1 MATSKRIKRQRND
14 LLFVISRNI
23 VNETKDRLS
32 TSKRYQ
38 PNKQNIKILTLEN
51 RNISVNM
58 RIKALVA
65 V

>member
-1 MATSKRIKRQRND
+1 MFGDVIFVPPN
-14 LLFVISRNI
+14 VISSFLVYFRLYLWYCLKRN
-23 VNETKDRLS
+23 
-32 TSKRYQ
+32 Q
-38 PNKQNIKILTLEN
+38 PNKQNIKMLALES

>member
-1 MATSKRIKRQRND
+1 MAKSKRIKTQRND
-14 LLFVISRNI
+14 LLSVISRNI
-23 VNETKDRLS
+23 VNEIKDRLS

>member
-1 MATSKRIKRQRND
+1 MRNKTGFSLPKEINRIRKYK
-14 LLFVISRNI
+14 
-23 VNETKDRLS
+23 T
-32 TSKRYQ
+32 
-38 PNKQNIKILTLEN
+38 LTLEN

>member
-1 MATSKRIKRQRND
+1 MAKSKRIKTQRND
-14 LLFVISRNI
+14 LLSVISRNI
-23 VNETKDRLS
+23 VNEIKDRLS

-58 RIKALVA
+58 RIKSLVA

>member
-1 MATSKRIKRQRND
+1 MAKSKRIKTQRND

-32 TSKRYQ
+32 TPKRYQ